1 MKGTK
6 AKVIGQ
12 QRVVPD
18 YEKKRWETLKKNAE
32 FMKSKGHGTLANK
45 ILQERAETWSKYA
58 EDEDEYSRENDDYAR
73 ESEGETSAKVS
84 KQKKSGSMS
93 TFVKQLTPKQQSEQK
108 QQQHLQTQQQL
119 QKQHQ
124 PQLEKQQQELVHK
137 KQQEQPDQKQKLL
150 EKLQKQ
156 QQLQKLQHPQLQ
168 KQQPQLQNQQPQVQ
182 KQQHQPLQQ
191 SNQQTFPKKQ
201 QDMRFCSPGSL
212 SAYRNLRKKQVQNI
226 EHPSND
232 EVEYGGQPMS
242 INASG
247 MVLEREAENEVQP
260 MIETDNVAHER
271 EAETMIEGS
280 SEDQEASRANKKT
293 DIHARTLEERTPIIL
308 NCYGQP
314 IGPTPKDVKDLSR
327 FLGTIARTTEF
338 APLNYVDWPS
348 VPTHDQIWEY
358 VLEKFMIPPEGRSWV
373 LETVNL
379 SWRGYKSKLKKM
391 YLEAVEKGS
400 NLDELY
406 ELVPEDE
413 LKDLISYWNTSPA
426 KEQSK
431 KNKRNREKLG

>member
-1 MKGTK
+1 M
-6 AKVIGQ
+6 
-12 QRVVPD
+12 
-18 YEKKRWETLKKNAE
+18 
-32 FMKSKGHGTLANK
+32 
-45 ILQERAETWSKYA
+45 
-58 EDEDEYSRENDDYAR
+58 
-73 ESEGETSAKVS
+73 EGEKNYNLHFLHIPSEAAFIRQVNKSIDEVS
-84 KQKKSGSMS
+84 KQKKSGLMS
-93 TFVKQLTPKQQSEQK
+93 TF
-108 QQQHLQTQQQL
+108 
-119 QKQHQ
+119 
-124 PQLEKQQQELVHK
+124 LEKQQQELVHK

-168 KQQPQLQNQQPQVQ
+168 KQQPQLQNQQQQVQ

-280 SEDQEASRANKKT
+280 SEAPKIKKHRGPTKKT

-400 NLDELY
+400 NLDE
-406 ELVPEDE
+406 PEDE

-431 KNKRNREKLG
+431 KNKRNRKKLDDMHTMGPSSYAALRHKLKQEDPNKQEPSKAKVYRESRIRNPKKTYKTSYGNTKANM

>member
-58 EDEDEYSRENDDYAR
+58 EDEDEDEYSRENDDYAL
-73 ESEGETSAKVS
+73 AAAVVFCC
-84 KQKKSGSMS
+84 S
-93 TFVKQLTPKQQSEQK
+93 TFLTPMI
-108 QQQHLQTQQQL
+108 
-119 QKQHQ
+119 
-124 PQLEKQQQELVHK
+124 ELY
-137 KQQEQPDQKQKLL
+137 LL
-150 EKLQKQ
+150 FVFYCCCCGCVLLMLLLFIQA
-156 QQLQKLQHPQLQ
+156 
-168 KQQPQLQNQQPQVQ
+168 
-182 KQQHQPLQQ
+182 
-191 SNQQTFPKKQ
+191 T
-201 QDMRFCSPGSL
+201 
-212 SAYRNLRKKQVQNI
+212 
-226 EHPSND
+226 D

-247 MVLEREAENEVQP
+247 MELEREAENEVP
-260 MIETDNVAHER
+260 TNDETDNVAHET
-271 EAETMIEGS
+271 EFETMIEGS
-280 SEDQEASRANKKT
+280 SEAPKIKKHRGPTKKT

-314 IGPTPKDVKDLSR
+314 IGPTQKDVKDLSR

-358 VLEKFMIPPEGRSWV
+358 VLTLGVGDCKLILAWLQIE
-373 LETVNL
+373 
-379 SWRGYKSKLKKM
+379 LKKM

-431 KNKRNREKLG
+431 KNKRNREKLDDMHTMGPSSYAALRHKLKQEDRTSKNHQKLRSTGSRG

>member
-137 KQQEQPDQKQKLL
+137 KQQEQPYQKQKLL

-156 QQLQKLQHPQLQ
+156 QQLQKLQHPQLP
-168 KQQPQLQNQQPQVQ
+168 KQQPQLQNQQPQ
-182 KQQHQPLQQ
+182 KQ
-191 SNQQTFPKKQ
+191 
-201 QDMRFCSPGSL
+201 
-212 SAYRNLRKKQVQNI
+212 AQNI

-260 MIETDNVAHER
+260 MIKTDNVAHER

-280 SEDQEASRANKKT
+280 SEASKIKKHRGPTKKT

-314 IGPTPKDVKDLSR
+314 IGPMPTDVKDLSR

-406 ELVPEDE
+406 ELVPEDK

-426 KEQSK
+426 K
-431 KNKRNREKLG
+431 KNKRNREKLDDMHTMGPSSYAALRH

>member
-1 MKGTK
+1 
-6 AKVIGQ
+6 
-12 QRVVPD
+12 
-18 YEKKRWETLKKNAE
+18 
-32 FMKSKGHGTLANK
+32 
-45 ILQERAETWSKYA
+45 
-58 EDEDEYSRENDDYAR
+58 
-73 ESEGETSAKVS
+73 VS

-93 TFVKQLTPKQQSEQK
+93 TFVKQLTPKQESEQK
-108 QQQHLQTQQQL
+108 QQHLQTQQQL

-124 PQLEKQQQELVHK
+124 PQLEKQQQEL
-137 KQQEQPDQKQKLL
+137 
-150 EKLQKQ
+150 
-156 QQLQKLQHPQLQ
+156 HPQLQ

-191 SNQQTFPKKQ
+191 PNQQTFPKKQ

-212 SAYRNLRKKQVQNI
+212 SAYRNLRKKEVQNI

-247 MVLEREAENEVQP
+247 IVLEREAENEVQP

-271 EAETMIEGS
+271 ESETMIEGS
-280 SEDQEASRANKKT
+280 SEEQEASRANKKT
-293 DIHARTLEERTPIIL
+293 DIYARTLEERTPIIL

-314 IGPTPKDVKDLSR
+314 IGPTRKDVKDLSR

-338 APLNYVDWPS
+338 APLNYVNWPS

-358 VLEKFMIPPEGRSWV
+358 VLEKFMVPPEGRIWV

-406 ELVPEDE
+406 KLVPEDE
-413 LKDLISYWNTSPA
+413 LKDLISYWNTSPV

-431 KNKRNREKLG
+431 KNKRNREKLDDMHTMGQSSYAALRHKLKQKDSNKQEPSKAKVYRESRIRNPKKNI

>member
-1 MKGTK
+1 MAMALWQTTFFKKEQRLGRSMLKMKMN
-6 AKVIGQ
+6 IQ
-12 QRVVPD
+12 
-18 YEKKRWETLKKNAE
+18 EKMMT
-32 FMKSKGHGTLANK
+32 MH
-45 ILQERAETWSKYA
+45 
-58 EDEDEYSRENDDYAR
+58 
-73 ESEGETSAKVS
+73 
-84 KQKKSGSMS
+84 
-93 TFVKQLTPKQQSEQK
+93 K

-156 QQLQKLQHPQLQ
+156 QQLQNLQHPQLQ
-168 KQQPQLQNQQPQVQ
+168 KQQPQ
-182 KQQHQPLQQ
+182 PLQQ
-191 SNQQTFPKKQ
+191 PNQQTFPKKQ
-201 QDMRFCSPGSL
+201 QDMRFCSPSSL

-232 EVEYGGQPMS
+232 EVEYGEQSMS

-247 MVLEREAENEVQP
+247 IVLEREVENEVQP

-271 EAETMIEGS
+271 EFETMIEGS
-280 SEDQEASRANKKT
+280 SEAPKIKK
-293 DIHARTLEERTPIIL
+293 HR
-308 NCYGQP
+308 
-314 IGPTPKDVKDLSR
+314 GPTKKMTSMHALWKNELLLSSTVTGNPLDLVK
-327 FLGTIARTTEF
+327 GWTIARTTEF
-338 APLNYVDWPS
+338 APLNYVDWLS

-358 VLEKFMIPPEGRSWV
+358 VLTYISFKLTYNFNCVGEVYDSPEGRSWV

-379 SWRGYKSKLKKM
+379 SWHGYKSKLKKM

-400 NLDELY
+400 NLDKLY

-431 KNKRNREKLG
+431 KNKRNREKLDDMHTMGPSSHAALRHKLKQEDPNKQEPSKAKVYRESRIRNPKKTYKTSYGNTKANM

>member
-1 MKGTK
+1 MPIINIQGS
-6 AKVIGQ
+6 
-12 QRVVPD
+12 
-18 YEKKRWETLKKNAE
+18 E
-32 FMKSKGHGTLANK
+32 F
-45 ILQERAETWSKYA
+45 
-58 EDEDEYSRENDDYAR
+58 
-73 ESEGETSAKVS
+73 V
-84 KQKKSGSMS
+84 
-93 TFVKQLTPKQQSEQK
+93 
-108 QQQHLQTQQQL
+108 
-119 QKQHQ
+119 
-124 PQLEKQQQELVHK
+124 QQELVHK

-156 QQLQKLQHPQLQ
+156 QQLQNLQHPQLQ
-168 KQQPQLQNQQPQVQ
+168 KQQTQPQNQQPQVQ

-191 SNQQTFPKKQ
+191 PNQQTFPKKQ

-242 INASG
+242 INVSG

-260 MIETDNVAHER
+260 MIETNNVAHER
-271 EAETMIEGS
+271 ESETMIECS

-358 VLEKFMIPPEGRSWV
+358 VLEKFMIPPEDRSWV
-373 LETVNL
+373 LETVTL

-426 KEQSK
+426 KDQSK
-431 KNKRNREKLG
+431 KNKRNREKLDDMHTMGPSSYAALRHKLVINTTTYNSQTLMYK

>member
-1 MKGTK
+1 M
-6 AKVIGQ
+6 
-12 QRVVPD
+12 
-18 YEKKRWETLKKNAE
+18 
-32 FMKSKGHGTLANK
+32 
-45 ILQERAETWSKYA
+45 
-58 EDEDEYSRENDDYAR
+58 
-73 ESEGETSAKVS
+73 
-84 KQKKSGSMS
+84 
-93 TFVKQLTPKQQSEQK
+93 
-108 QQQHLQTQQQL
+108 
-119 QKQHQ
+119 
-124 PQLEKQQQELVHK
+124 
-137 KQQEQPDQKQKLL
+137 
-150 EKLQKQ
+150 
-156 QQLQKLQHPQLQ
+156 
-168 KQQPQLQNQQPQVQ
+168 
-182 KQQHQPLQQ
+182 
-191 SNQQTFPKKQ
+191 KQ

-271 EAETMIEGS
+271 ESETMIEGS
-280 SEDQEASRANKKT
+280 SE
-293 DIHARTLEERTPIIL
+293 ERTPIIL
-308 NCYGQP
+308 NSYGQP
-314 IGPTPKDVKDLSR
+314 IGPTRKDVKDLSR

-338 APLNYVDWPS
+338 APSNYVNWPS

-413 LKDLISYWNTSPA
+413 LKDLISYWNTSPV

-431 KNKRNREKLG
+431 KNKRNREKLDDMHTMGPSSYAALRHKLKQEDPNKQEPSKVKFYRESRIRNPKKTYKTSYGNTKANMVSFC

>member
-1 MKGTK
+1 
-6 AKVIGQ
+6 
-12 QRVVPD
+12 
-18 YEKKRWETLKKNAE
+18 
-32 FMKSKGHGTLANK
+32 
-45 ILQERAETWSKYA
+45 
-58 EDEDEYSRENDDYAR
+58 
-73 ESEGETSAKVS
+73 
-84 KQKKSGSMS
+84 
-93 TFVKQLTPKQQSEQK
+93 
-108 QQQHLQTQQQL
+108 
-119 QKQHQ
+119 
-124 PQLEKQQQELVHK
+124 
-137 KQQEQPDQKQKLL
+137 
-150 EKLQKQ
+150 
-156 QQLQKLQHPQLQ
+156 
-168 KQQPQLQNQQPQVQ
+168 
-182 KQQHQPLQQ
+182 
-191 SNQQTFPKKQ
+191 
-201 QDMRFCSPGSL
+201 MRFCSPGSL

-226 EHPSND
+226 EHPNND

-271 EAETMIEGS
+271 ESETIIEGS
-280 SEDQEASRANKKT
+280 SEDLLSLYYCPNMIKKHRGPTKKT

-314 IGPTPKDVKDLSR
+314 IGPTRKDVKDLSR

-338 APLNYVDWPS
+338 APLNYVNWPS

-413 LKDLISYWNTSPA
+413 LKDLISYWNTSPV

-431 KNKRNREKLG
+431 KNKRNREKLDDMHTMGPSSYAALRHKLKQEDPNKQEPSKAKVYRESRIRNPKKHIKQVMGTPKPI

>member
-12 QRVVPD
+12 QRVVPY
-18 YEKKRWETLKKNAE
+18 YEKKRWETLKKNEE
-32 FMKSKGHGTLANK
+32 FIKSKGHGTLANK

-73 ESEGETSAKVS
+73 ESEGETSAK
-84 KQKKSGSMS
+84 
-93 TFVKQLTPKQQSEQK
+93 
-108 QQQHLQTQQQL
+108 
-119 QKQHQ
+119 
-124 PQLEKQQQELVHK
+124 LEKQQQELVHK

-191 SNQQTFPKKQ
+191 PNQHTFPKKQ
-201 QDMRFCSPGSL
+201 QDMRICFPGSL

-271 EAETMIEGS
+271 EAETIIKA
-280 SEDQEASRANKKT
+280 QVKHLRSRSIKGQQKKLT
-293 DIHARTLEERTPIIL
+293 SMH
-308 NCYGQP
+308 
-314 IGPTPKDVKDLSR
+314 DVKDLSR

-426 KEQSK
+426 KEQV
-431 KNKRNREKLG
+431 RRTREIERSWMICTQWVQVLMQHCAISW

>member
-1 MKGTK
+1 KGTK

-32 FMKSKGHGTLANK
+32 FMKSKGHGTLAKRFFKKEQRLGRSMLKMKMN
-45 ILQERAETWSKYA
+45 IQEKMMTMHLLLLLCSVVVCVLLLCCVVLLLLLCC
-58 EDEDEYSRENDDYAR
+58 
-73 ESEGETSAKVS
+73 SAVQLLLLLCSAVQLLLLCCSAVQLLLLLCSAVVLFCCSVVDVVLFCCSVVS

-150 EKLQKQ
+150 EKLRNSSSSKTTE
-156 QQLQKLQHPQLQ
+156 
-168 KQQPQLQNQQPQVQ
+168 
-182 KQQHQPLQQ
+182 
-191 SNQQTFPKKQ
+191 STTFPKKQ

-271 EAETMIEGS
+271 ESETMIEGS
-280 SEDQEASRANKKT
+280 SEEDGCWR
-293 DIHARTLEERTPIIL
+293 L
-308 NCYGQP
+308 
-314 IGPTPKDVKDLSR
+314 
-327 FLGTIARTTEF
+327 
-338 APLNYVDWPS
+338 
-348 VPTHDQIWEY
+348 
-358 VLEKFMIPPEGRSWV
+358 
-373 LETVNL
+373 NL

-406 ELVPEDE
+406 KLVPEDE

-431 KNKRNREKLG
+431 KNKRNREKLDDMHTMGPVLMQHCAIS

>member
-1 MKGTK
+1 M
-6 AKVIGQ
+6 
-12 QRVVPD
+12 
-18 YEKKRWETLKKNAE
+18 
-32 FMKSKGHGTLANK
+32 
-45 ILQERAETWSKYA
+45 
-58 EDEDEYSRENDDYAR
+58 
-73 ESEGETSAKVS
+73 
-84 KQKKSGSMS
+84 
-93 TFVKQLTPKQQSEQK
+93 
-108 QQQHLQTQQQL
+108 
-119 QKQHQ
+119 
-124 PQLEKQQQELVHK
+124 HK

-156 QQLQKLQHPQLQ
+156 HQLQNLQHPQLQ

-191 SNQQTFPKKQ
+191 PNQQTFPKKQ
-201 QDMRFCSPGSL
+201 QDMRFCSH
-212 SAYRNLRKKQVQNI
+212 

-232 EVEYGGQPMS
+232 EVEYGGQPMF

-271 EAETMIEGS
+271 ESETMIEGS
-280 SEDQEASRANKKT
+280 SEAPKIKKHRGPTKKT

-314 IGPTPKDVKDLSR
+314 IGPTPKD
-327 FLGTIARTTEF
+327 
-338 APLNYVDWPS
+338 
-348 VPTHDQIWEY
+348 
-358 VLEKFMIPPEGRSWV
+358 EKFMIPLEGRSWV

-400 NLDELY
+400 NFDELY

-426 KEQSK
+426 K
-431 KNKRNREKLG
+431 

>member
-6 AKVIGQ
+6 AKFIGQ

-18 YEKKRWETLKKNAE
+18 YEKKRLETLKKNEE
-32 FMKSKGHGTLANK
+32 FMKSKGHGTLAKK

-58 EDEDEYSRENDDYAR
+58 EDEDEYEYSRENDDYA
-73 ESEGETSAKVS
+73 
-84 KQKKSGSMS
+84 Q
-93 TFVKQLTPKQQSEQK
+93 
-108 QQQHLQTQQQL
+108 
-119 QKQHQ
+119 
-124 PQLEKQQQELVHK
+124 
-137 KQQEQPDQKQKLL
+137 
-150 EKLQKQ
+150 
-156 QQLQKLQHPQLQ
+156 
-168 KQQPQLQNQQPQVQ
+168 
-182 KQQHQPLQQ
+182 
-191 SNQQTFPKKQ
+191 
-201 QDMRFCSPGSL
+201 
-212 SAYRNLRKKQVQNI
+212 KQVQNI

-271 EAETMIEGS
+271 EYETMIEGS
-280 SEDQEASRANKKT
+280 SEAPKIKKHRGPTKKT

-314 IGPTPKDVKDLSR
+314 IGPTQKDVKDLSR

-391 YLEAVEKGS
+391 YLEAVERGL

-413 LKDLISYWNTSPA
+413 LKDLISYWNTSPT

-431 KNKRNREKLG
+431 KNKRNREKLDDMHTMGPSSYAALRHKLKQEDPNKQQPSKAKVYLESRIRNPKKTYKTSYENTKANMVSFY

>member
-1 MKGTK
+1 
-6 AKVIGQ
+6 
-12 QRVVPD
+12 
-18 YEKKRWETLKKNAE
+18 
-32 FMKSKGHGTLANK
+32 MKSKGHGTLANK
-45 ILQERAETWSKYA
+45 ILQERAETWLKYA
-58 EDEDEYSRENDDYAR
+58 EDEDEYSRENDDYALATTPPAAPAATTLHPYIVVFQLA
-73 ESEGETSAKVS
+73 EVS

-108 QQQHLQTQQQL
+108 QQHLQTQQQL

-156 QQLQKLQHPQLQ
+156 QQLQNLQHPQLQ

-191 SNQQTFPKKQ
+191 PNQLTFPKKQ

-271 EAETMIEGS
+271 ESETMIEGS
-280 SEDQEASRANKKT
+280 SEAPKIKKHRGPTKKT
-293 DIHARTLEERTPIIL
+293 DIHAHTLEERTPIIL
-308 NCYGQP
+308 NCYGKP
-314 IGPTPKDVKDLSR
+314 IGPTRKDVKDLSR

-338 APLNYVDWPS
+338 APLNYVNWPS

-379 SWRGYKSKLKKM
+379 SWCGYKSKLKKM

-413 LKDLISYWNTSPA
+413 LKDLIRT
-426 KEQSK
+426 KQEEQEKS
-431 KNKRNREKLG
+431 REAG

>member
-1 MKGTK
+1 
-6 AKVIGQ
+6 
-12 QRVVPD
+12 
-18 YEKKRWETLKKNAE
+18 
-32 FMKSKGHGTLANK
+32 
-45 ILQERAETWSKYA
+45 
-58 EDEDEYSRENDDYAR
+58 
-73 ESEGETSAKVS
+73 VS

-108 QQQHLQTQQQL
+108 QQHLQTQQQL

-156 QQLQKLQHPQLQ
+156 QQLQNLQHPQLQ

-191 SNQQTFPKKQ
+191 PNQQTFPKKQ

-271 EAETMIEGS
+271 ESETMIEGS
-280 SEDQEASRANKKT
+280 SEAPKIKKHRGPTKKT

-314 IGPTPKDVKDLSR
+314 IGPTRKDVKDLSR

-338 APLNYVDWPS
+338 APLNYVNWPS

-413 LKDLISYWNTSPA
+413 LKDLISYWNTSPV

-431 KNKRNREKLG
+431 KQRNREKLDDMHTMGPSSYAALRHKLKQEDPNKQEPSKAKVYRESRIRNPKKTYKTSYGNTKANM

>member
-12 QRVVPD
+12 QRVVPN

-58 EDEDEYSRENDDYAR
+58 EDEDEDEYSRENDDYAH
-73 ESEGETSAKVS
+73 ESEGETSA
-84 KQKKSGSMS
+84 
-93 TFVKQLTPKQQSEQK
+93 
-108 QQQHLQTQQQL
+108 
-119 QKQHQ
+119 
-124 PQLEKQQQELVHK
+124 
-137 KQQEQPDQKQKLL
+137 
-150 EKLQKQ
+150 
-156 QQLQKLQHPQLQ
+156 
-168 KQQPQLQNQQPQVQ
+168 
-182 KQQHQPLQQ
+182 
-191 SNQQTFPKKQ
+191 
-201 QDMRFCSPGSL
+201 
-212 SAYRNLRKKQVQNI
+212 KKQVQNI
-226 EHPSND
+226 EHPSNN

-247 MVLEREAENEVQP
+247 MVLEREVENEVQP

-280 SEDQEASRANKKT
+280 SEAPKIKKHRGPTKKT
-293 DIHARTLEERTPIIL
+293 YIHARTLEERTPIIL

-338 APLNYVDWPS
+338 APLNYVDWLS

-413 LKDLISYWNTSPA
+413 LKDLISYWNTSLA

-431 KNKRNREKLG
+431 KNKRNREKLDDMHTMGPCSYAALRHKLVINSTTYNSQTLMYK

>member
-1 MKGTK
+1 
-6 AKVIGQ
+6 
-12 QRVVPD
+12 
-18 YEKKRWETLKKNAE
+18 
-32 FMKSKGHGTLANK
+32 
-45 ILQERAETWSKYA
+45 
-58 EDEDEYSRENDDYAR
+58 
-73 ESEGETSAKVS
+73 
-84 KQKKSGSMS
+84 MS
-93 TFVKQLTPKQQSEQK
+93 TFVKQLTPKQQSEHK
-108 QQQHLQTQQQL
+108 KQQHLQTQQQL

-124 PQLEKQQQELVHK
+124 PQLEKQQQELMHK

-156 QQLQKLQHPQLQ
+156 QQLQNLQHPQLQ

-191 SNQQTFPKKQ
+191 PNQQTFPKKQ

-271 EAETMIEGS
+271 ESETMIEGS
-280 SEDQEASRANKKT
+280 S
-293 DIHARTLEERTPIIL
+293 
-308 NCYGQP
+308 
-314 IGPTPKDVKDLSR
+314 
-327 FLGTIARTTEF
+327 
-338 APLNYVDWPS
+338 
-348 VPTHDQIWEY
+348 
-358 VLEKFMIPPEGRSWV
+358 EGRSWV

-400 NLDELY
+400 NLDKLY

-413 LKDLISYWNTSPA
+413 LKILSVIGILHQLRYICL
-426 KEQSK
+426 EQSK
-431 KNKRNREKLG
+431 KNKRNREKLDDMHTMGPSSYAVLRHKLKQEDPNKQEPSKAKVYRESRIRNPKKTYKTSYGNTKANMVSFC